1 MATLGQLYKGSDTGI
16 TVKKTYMVPFDAL
29 YIDEVNN
36 IREVDQEHAAT
47 FREMWLAGDIPDPLL
62 VEIMPDQRIRIVDG
76 QHRFVGACMAREL
89 GLEIARIECKDFNG
103 TEADRYSMM
112 FKRAQGK
119 KLLPLQ
125 VAKACQKMEAFG
137 LSRKEIAE
145 KLGVSASY
153 VASHIDLNDCSDG
166 LKELVADGKLSYA
179 TAVEMQREH
188 GTGADDEAARLLE
201 VAQEQG
207 KQKITKKVKDADAAK
222 RPKKLFGAKQGLRLA
237 ELLAHSIKSPLGD
250 DCWDIDSFFFEF
262 SFHDRKEVFELIND
276 YLKDGEND

>member
-29 YIDEVNN
+29 YIDEENN
-36 IREVDQEHAAT
+36 IREVDQDHAAT

-76 QHRFVGACMAREL
+76 QHRFVGACMARDL

-153 VASHIDLNDCSDG
+153 VAAHIDLNDCSDA
-166 LKELVADGKLSYA
+166 LKELVGDGKLSYA
-179 TAVEMQREH
+179 NAVEMQREH
-188 GTGADDEAARLLE
+188 GAGADEEAARLLE

-207 KQKITKKVKDADAAK
+207 KSKITKKVKDGDAAK

-237 ELLAHSIKSPLGD
+237 ELLACSMKLPD
-250 DCWDIDSFFFEF
+250 DEGHF
-262 SFHDRKEVFELIND
+262 SNHDFTFDFSLESKVEIYNLIES
-276 YLKDGEND
+276 YLEDGEND